1 MDKTYTINELST
13 ITGLTTRTLRNY
25 IKDELLKGDKSTGQW
40 LFSEEN
46 IHSFVSHPSVH
57 PSIQAKNR
65 AIVYDFLGN
74 ERKKNN
80 EICTIMDF
88 YISQDEANEIV
99 QNICTHISTSN
110 IENIRFSYECH
121 DQYTRIILSG
131 YAENILYI
139 TNMIYQ

>member
-40 LFSEEN
+40 FFSEEN

-65 AIVYDFLGN
+65 AIAYDFLGN
-74 ERKKNN
+74 ERKKK
-80 EICTIMDF
+80 TMK
-88 YISQDEANEIV
+88 SV
-99 QNICTHISTSN
+99 Q
-110 IENIRFSYECH
+110 
-121 DQYTRIILSG
+121 
-131 YAENILYI
+131 
-139 TNMIYQ
+139 